1 MKKVIAAYLRLS
13 DADGDL
19 AANDESNSIKN
30 QRDLIKYHIQS
41 HENLK
46 EYSYSEFV
54 DDGFTGTNTNR
65 PAFLEMIRLIRK
77 NKIHCVIVKDLS
89 RFARDYLVLGDY
101 VEQIFPLLGIR
112 FISINDGY
120 DSLTSVTAMETVSI
134 SIKSLVY
141 DYYSKDLSKKRKT
154 GNIERFKHGSI
165 IGQAPYGYVT
175 NYKKHRFE
183 VDPEA
188 AEVVKLIFSLAIEGK
203 KLRQIANHLNECGHV
218 TPAVYNRKHPELHKH
233 SHKTVSKEPLWNY
246 SSVRNIA
253 TNISYTG
260 TRIAHRT
267 TTDGIHNHVK
277 VEPSDWFVYENA
289 HEALVSKED
298 FEAAQKALQYQPKS
312 KYPSKKIKYPPV
324 DSVLKGKLRCGHC
337 GRIVLYRLTGNIVV
351 CPQANMARSTCPDT
365 RYRSTDVETYVYQKL
380 IPLLHALLQEEER
393 IIKEIAD
400 AKQKIKTC
408 QQTISRL
415 TENINRLA
423 EKKRTLYESYVTG
436 NITTDS
442 YQNQKE
448 ELATIGR
455 NLHIEL
461 KQQEI
466 LKIHYLSLSIPDE
479 ISTLAAT
486 ARTDLE
492 KDSLTKEMMQT
503 YITAVYIDGINDYRI
518 EWKHKDLFSS
528 LSSKSILENES
539 Q

>member
-1 MKKVIAAYLRLS
+1 
-13 DADGDL
+13 
-19 AANDESNSIKN
+19 
-30 QRDLIKYHIQS
+30 
-41 HENLK
+41 
-46 EYSYSEFV
+46 
-54 DDGFTGTNTNR
+54 
-65 PAFLEMIRLIRK
+65 
-77 NKIHCVIVKDLS
+77 
-89 RFARDYLVLGDY
+89 
-101 VEQIFPLLGIR
+101 
-112 FISINDGY
+112 
-120 DSLTSVTAMETVSI
+120 
-134 SIKSLVY
+134 
-141 DYYSKDLSKKRKT
+141 
-154 GNIERFKHGSI
+154 
-165 IGQAPYGYVT
+165 
-175 NYKKHRFE
+175 
-183 VDPEA
+183 
-188 AEVVKLIFSLAIEGK
+188 
-203 KLRQIANHLNECGHV
+203 
-218 TPAVYNRKHPELHKH
+218 
-233 SHKTVSKEPLWNY
+233 
-246 SSVRNIA
+246 
-253 TNISYTG
+253 
-260 TRIAHRT
+260 
-267 TTDGIHNHVK
+267 
-277 VEPSDWFVYENA
+277 
-289 HEALVSKED
+289 
-298 FEAAQKALQYQPKS
+298 
-312 KYPSKKIKYPPV
+312 
-324 DSVLKGKLRCGHC
+324 
-337 GRIVLYRLTGNIVV
+337 
-351 CPQANMARSTCPDT
+351 MARSTCPDT